1 MKQIKLLFLMLT
13 GVLVSINLSSCSNED
28 DEPHYSEVDHDAE
41 VNGYGYRILSMD
53 ELTVEFTALTT
64 PSTYSGAVNIPP
76 TVSINGKDFNVIAIG
91 NYAFNKSSVTSV
103 TIPNS
108 VATIKKGAFKE
119 CKRLKN
125 INFPSSVTLIEAA
138 AFYDSGLESITI
150 PSTVEVIGYGSF
162 GYCSNLR
169 HVTIEDSTTPIRVTS
184 LGSNNPSVG
193 SVDYDLP
200 LAYSEI
206 ENIYVGRD
214 AVTNDKDRYPTSLG
228 LTGHN
233 ATNGGYTV
241 KTITFGSDV
250 TNASSVISNYPS
262 YLEAV
267 VSITCKS
274 QTPPEIWTGDIP
286 NQSFMTTKVYVPA
299 SALQA
304 YKDNE
309 GWSKFW
315 NIEAIK

>member
-1 MKQIKLLFLMLT
+1 MLI

-28 DEPHYSEVDHDAE
+28 DEPSYGEVDHDAE

-53 ELTVEFTALTT
+53 ELTVEFTALTS
-64 PSTYSGAVNIPP
+64 PSKYSGAVTIPS
-76 TVSINGKDFNVIAIG
+76 TVSINGKDFKVVQIAS
-91 NYAFNKSSVTSV
+91 YAFDKSSITSV
-103 TIPNS
+103 NIPNS
-108 VATIKKGAFKE
+108 ITTIAQGAFNE
-119 CKRLKN
+119 CKQLKS
-125 INFPSSVTLIEAA
+125 ISFPSSVTSIEAG
-138 AFYDSGLESITI
+138 AFNDSGLESVTI
-150 PSTVEVIGYGSF
+150 PSTVETIGRGSF
-162 GYCSNLR
+162 GYCSKLKN
-169 HVTIEDSTTPIRVTS
+169 VTIEDSATPLKVSDI
-184 LGSNNPSVG
+184 GYNHF
-193 SVDYDLP
+193 DLA

-214 AVTNDKDRYPTSLG
+214 AVTNNKDKDPASLG

-241 KTITFGSDV
+241 RTITFGSEV
-250 TNASSVISNYPS
+250 TNTYSVIYGYSS

-286 NQSFMTTKVYVPA
+286 NQSLMTTKIYVPA

-309 GWSKFW
+309 NWSKFW

>member
-1 MKQIKLLFLMLT
+1 MLI
-13 GVLVSINLSSCSNED
+13 GILVSINLSSCSNED
-28 DEPHYSEVDHDAE
+28 DEPTPIENEECDAV
-41 VNGYGYRILSMD
+41 VNGYGYKIVSMD
-53 ELTVEFTALTT
+53 ELAVEFAAITT

-150 PSTVEVIGYGSF
+150 PSTVDVIGYGSF

-169 HVTIEDSTTPIRVTS
+169 NVTIEDSTTPIRVTS

-274 QTPPEIWTGDIP
+274 ITPPEIWTGDIP